1 MFVDE
6 ISLESL
12 LFYKEQLFNAEDA
25 ESKVQELDEQIREL
39 ESIITMFEIAKDK
52 GISTKKE
59 VISNVLFSMNEKYK
73 SIDPNGTLFF
83 DSLFTKKTETYSVI
97 K

>member
-52 GISTKKE
+52 GISTKKK
-59 VISNVLFSMNEKYK
+59 L
-73 SIDPNGTLFF
+73 
-83 DSLFTKKTETYSVI
+83 SLMFYSP
-97 K
+97 

>member
-83 DSLFTKKTETYSVI
+83 DSLFTKKQKHTP
-97 K
+97 

>member
-1 MFVDE
+1 
-6 ISLESL
+6 
-12 LFYKEQLFNAEDA
+12 
-25 ESKVQELDEQIREL
+25 
-39 ESIITMFEIAKDK
+39 MFEIAKDK